1 MNTKTKF
8 HFLQQ
13 GRSNHRVVRLQK
25 LHLKTSGIFTCEVS
39 SEAPRFSTATGAGTM
54 NVSIVHNKQSAF
66 FPNKLYYYC

>member
-1 MNTKTKF
+1 M
-8 HFLQQ
+8 
-13 GRSNHRVVRLQK
+13 RLQK

-66 FPNKLYYYC
+66 FPKQALLLLLIKGLIICITN

>member
-8 HFLQQ
+8 HFFLQQ

-25 LHLKTSGIFTCEVS
+25 LNLKTSGIFTCEVS

-54 NVSIVHNKQSAF
+54 NVSTST
-66 FPNKLYYYC
+66 